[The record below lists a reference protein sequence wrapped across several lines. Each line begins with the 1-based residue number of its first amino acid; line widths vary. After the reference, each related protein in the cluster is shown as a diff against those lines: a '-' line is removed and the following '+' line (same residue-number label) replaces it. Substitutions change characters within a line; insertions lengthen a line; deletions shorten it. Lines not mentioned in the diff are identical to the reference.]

1 MSICS
6 GICHTNR
13 KCGQRM
19 SERSLQFKGVS
30 FHYKESKSEQSVL
43 ILNSLDF
50 DVHKGEFIS
59 IIGPSG
65 SGKSTIFRL
74 ITGLEEPLN
83 GKILIN
89 GKEYPNR
96 YGKVG
101 YMPQQDLLMP
111 WRTILDNAALP
122 LELKGIKKQEAHKR
136 VSDLLGEFG
145 LKGVEKKYPGEL
157 SGGMRQR
164 VSFLRTVLSGSSVLL
179 LDEPFSALDAITRL
193 SMQEWLLEQWE
204 KWKTTILF
212 ITHDVDEAL
221 FLSDRVFVFTEAPV
235 QKLVEVHVPLTRPRE
250 IRDINSP
257 DVIAVKEQL
266 IEQLRKQVTS

>member
-1 MSICS
+1 MS
-6 GICHTNR
+6 
-13 KCGQRM
+13 KP
-19 SERSLQFKGVS
+19 SLQLKGVS
-30 FHYKESKSEQSVL
+30 FHYKESKSQQSFL
-43 ILNSLDF
+43 ILDSFDF

-83 GKILIN
+83 GEILIN
-89 GKEYPNR
+89 GKRYPNR
-96 YGKVG
+96 FGKVG

-111 WRTILDNAALP
+111 WRTILDNATLP
-122 LELKGIKKQEAHKR
+122 LELKGVKKQEAHKK

-145 LKGVEKKYPGEL
+145 LKDVEKKYPGDL

-164 VSFLRTVLSGSSVLL
+164 VSFLRTVLSGSNVLL

-193 SMQEWLLEQWE
+193 SMQEWLLVQWE

-250 IRDINSP
+250 IRDIHSP

-266 IEQLRKQVTS
+266 IDQLRKQVAT

>member
-1 MSICS
+1 
-6 GICHTNR
+6 
-13 KCGQRM
+13 M